1 MTFNIGNQHAAV
13 VNNVAGDQTVH
24 GGQHGYV
31 MVPPEVIAAVRAV
44 RAHLSDLDLDADDHA
59 RADADLANLDHQL
72 ITGQTTHRDTAD
84 RLSRLLTA
92 ARQAGAI
99 ITAASSLGTA
109 ITTIA
114 HWLGPVGTTLLHLLG

>member
-13 VNNVAGDQTVH
+13 VNNVARDQTVH

-44 RAHLSDLDLDADDHA
+44 RAHLSDLALDADDHA
-59 RADADLANLDHQL
+59 RAEAELADLDHQL
-72 ITGQTTHRDTAD
+72 ITGQTTHRDTAH

>member
-44 RAHLSDLDLDADDHA
+44 RAHLSDLALDADDHA
-59 RADADLANLDHQL
+59 RADAELADLDHQL

-99 ITAASSLGTA
+99 ISAASSLGTA